1 MSTSPIALTDDK
13 VLVRILYSSSKTK
26 HKGRHEWN
34 FIAMPVPSGYLSTLP
49 MSLPTVVGTEFE
61 ARKMEVMA
69 QVAQFLSN
77 DGDYS
82 GWLAALARSR
92 SWNDGSAKKQT
103 FRTLY
108 SFKGMRLEEEDRYT
122 AEVVIFRHVR
132 DAPTAAPAPQTL
144 VSPREAKVGP
154 SVASGPK

>member
-1 MSTSPIALTDDK
+1 
-13 VLVRILYSSSKTK
+13 
-26 HKGRHEWN
+26 
-34 FIAMPVPSGYLSTLP
+34 MPVPSGYLSTLP

-61 ARKMEVMA
+61 ARKMEVIA

>member
-1 MSTSPIALTDDK
+1 MMG
-13 VLVRILYSSSKTK
+13 VL
-26 HKGRHEWN
+26 
-34 FIAMPVPSGYLSTLP
+34 
-49 MSLPTVVGTEFE
+49 
-61 ARKMEVMA
+61 
-69 QVAQFLSN
+69 
-77 DGDYS
+77 
-82 GWLAALARSR
+82 
-92 SWNDGSAKKQT
+92 KKQT

-132 DAPTAAPAPQTL
+132 DAPTAAPAPRTL